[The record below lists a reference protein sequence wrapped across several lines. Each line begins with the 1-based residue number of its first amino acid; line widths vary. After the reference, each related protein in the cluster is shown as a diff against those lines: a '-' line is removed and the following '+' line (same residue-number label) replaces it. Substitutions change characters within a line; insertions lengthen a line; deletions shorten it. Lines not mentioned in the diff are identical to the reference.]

1 MVAGM
6 NTLKTLRATAVIVA
20 AACMVAPATAAAGPL
35 RGWWPMNERS
45 GQTVRDWSGNGNH
58 GTLGSTPAADDNDPT
73 WITGIFNVGSAL
85 RFDGNDFISIRDSP
99 SLRPERLTVSAWV
112 RTAGAPGPFQ
122 YFVVKGADSCEA
134 GSYALYTTRDGLLA
148 FYVYHGD
155 REWVRSPEATSAV
168 WDGRWHHVAGTYDG
182 QTVRLFVDGRQIGTG
197 TATDAPIEYDVESP
211 GMSLGAFQGSCSL
224 FLTGDVDGVSVW
236 DRALPIAEIGDL
248 VRSFIGR

>member
-134 GSYALYTTRDGLLA
+134 GSYARYTTRDGLLA

-155 REWVRSPEATSAV
+155 R
-168 WDGRWHHVAGTYDG
+168 D
-182 QTVRLFVDGRQIGTG
+182 I
-197 TATDAPIEYDVESP
+197 
-211 GMSLGAFQGSCSL
+211 
-224 FLTGDVDGVSVW
+224 
-236 DRALPIAEIGDL
+236 
-248 VRSFIGR
+248 